1 MIMPVKA
8 ERRDGLYRRGRFWWM
23 SYRIGARRFRESTGY
38 FDRKGAELVLA
49 KVKVAVKERK
59 WFGRSAETTTRLDQA
74 IDDFMT
80 LYSRPRKASW
90 KDDLSMLNLFRDF
103 VGKNATL
110 QEIDRFTVERFLRRV
125 LARPVSPARVNR
137 YIAGLKS
144 FWYRQIEWGKAT
156 HNPFKGIKLYPES
169 MKNDYLEVG
178 QVRALL
184 DACSGRLRPIV
195 QVAVLTGLRRGDV
208 LNLRWDSIDLARYR
222 ITVTQGK
229 TRSVLTLH
237 IGQALER
244 IIRSISRDP
253 NCPYVFHEEGRPLNK
268 HGWIRTDYKAACRAA
283 GLPGGKWRF
292 HTLRHTVAT
301 QLRFLGKD
309 LALIKEQLGHKSLRM
324 TLRYA
329 HLAPEELKQAAD
341 ALGEKLLGDSRPAD
355 SLVTFW
361 SHSPLAA
368 LPPGQVELQNIS
380 NSRSDSDGGQM
391 GVLSGMSQTV
401 NAEISRREEAEDEVL
416 RRADEDWG

>member
-1 MIMPVKA
+1 M
-8 ERRDGLYRRGRFWWM
+8 
-23 SYRIGARRFRESTGY
+23 
-38 FDRKGAELVLA
+38 
-49 KVKVAVKERK
+49 
-59 WFGRSAETTTRLDQA
+59 
-74 IDDFMT
+74 
-80 LYSRPRKASW
+80 
-90 KDDLSMLNLFRDF
+90 
-103 VGKNATL
+103 
-110 QEIDRFTVERFLRRV
+110 
-125 LARPVSPARVNR
+125 
-137 YIAGLKS
+137 
-144 FWYRQIEWGKAT
+144 
-156 HNPFKGIKLYPES
+156 
-169 MKNDYLEVG
+169 
-178 QVRALL
+178 
-184 DACSGRLRPIV
+184 
-195 QVAVLTGLRRGDV
+195 
-208 LNLRWDSIDLARYR
+208 
-222 ITVTQGK
+222 
-229 TRSVLTLH
+229 
-237 IGQALER
+237 
-244 IIRSISRDP
+244 
-253 NCPYVFHEEGRPLNK
+253 
-268 HGWIRTDYKAACRAA
+268 
-283 GLPGGKWRF
+283 
-292 HTLRHTVAT
+292 AT